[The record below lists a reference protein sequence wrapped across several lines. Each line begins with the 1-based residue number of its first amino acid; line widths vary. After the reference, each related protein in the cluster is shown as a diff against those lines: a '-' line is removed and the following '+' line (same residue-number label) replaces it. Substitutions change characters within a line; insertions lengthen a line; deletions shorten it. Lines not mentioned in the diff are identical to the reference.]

1 MNAEF
6 FEALAMLEKER
17 GLPADYLLEKIK
29 NAIVIAVKKDYEVE
43 DENVSVVIEP
53 DQGKFSVSLLKTVV
67 EEVEDPATEI
77 SLEEAQQKKKS
88 CKAGDEYA
96 IPLKT
101 KDFGRIAAQTAKHVI
116 RQGLK
121 EAERS
126 QMYAEMQS
134 KAHEIISAVVT
145 NIEPVK
151 GIVTLELGKGGVATL
166 PRNEQVAGEELRE
179 GQHVKVYVVDVM
191 ETERG
196 PRMMISRTH
205 PGLVKRMFEMEVP
218 EIFDGTV
225 EIKAISREAGART
238 KMAVWRKDENVDP
251 VGACIGPR
259 GQRVANIVEE
269 LGGEKIDIVR
279 WSEDPA
285 QFISAALSP
294 ATVVGVE
301 LLEGDT
307 KSCRVTVP
315 DHQLSLAI
323 GNKGQNAR
331 LCARLTGYNIDI
343 RPESGY
349 YGEEP
354 PMKKT
359 PEPAAK
365 E

>member
-225 EIKAISREAGART
+225 EIKAISREADART
-238 KMAVWRKDENVDP
+238 KMAVWSKDENVDP

-359 PEPAAK
+359 PEPAA
-365 E
+365 EE

>member
-6 FEALAMLEKER
+6 FEALAMLEAER
-17 GLPADYLLEKIK
+17 GLSAEYLLEKIK

-238 KMAVWRKDENVDP
+238 KMAVWSKDENVDP

-359 PEPAAK
+359 PEPAA
-365 E
+365 EE

>member
-1 MNAEF
+1 MNTEF
-6 FEALAMLEKER
+6 FEALAVLEKER
-17 GLPADYLLEKIK
+17 GIAGDYLLEKIK

-238 KMAVWRKDENVDP
+238 KMAVWSKDENVDP

-359 PEPAAK
+359 PEPAA
-365 E
+365 EE

>member
-88 CKAGDEYA
+88 CKVGDEYA

-238 KMAVWRKDENVDP
+238 KMAVWSKEENVDP

-359 PEPAAK
+359 PEPAA
-365 E
+365 EE

>member
-6 FEALAMLEKER
+6 FEGLAMLEKER

-238 KMAVWRKDENVDP
+238 KMAVWSKDENVDP

-359 PEPAAK
+359 PEPAA
-365 E
+365 EE

>member
-196 PRMMISRTH
+196 PRMMTSRTH

-238 KMAVWRKDENVDP
+238 KMAVWSKDENVDP

-359 PEPAAK
+359 PEPAA
-365 E
+365 EE